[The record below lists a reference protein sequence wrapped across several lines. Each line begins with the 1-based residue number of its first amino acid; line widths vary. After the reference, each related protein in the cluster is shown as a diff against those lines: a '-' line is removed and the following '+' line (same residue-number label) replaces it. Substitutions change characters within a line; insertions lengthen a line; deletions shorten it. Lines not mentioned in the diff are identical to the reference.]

1 MNPKHLEKIKKCFDL
16 SKSSNPNEAANAL
29 AMARKLMRKYGLS
42 DEDIEFIEMGE
53 TTSRSRIQ
61 RKPNAYVSV
70 LVSEIAKSFQ
80 VIPMLETC
88 YEGSFPQFIGRK
100 DAAMMAAYAFDVL
113 YRQLIN
119 ARKQYLST
127 LNPRMRKQN
136 KTVRADRYCEGWV
149 IAVTENLKAEKLPEE
164 EETRIKSYMKRVNES
179 GKEPEAAK
187 TTRRKGGSRDDYSSG
202 VQDGSNVRVN
212 TPVHGDE
219 PAKLT
224 CCVAS

>member
-53 TTSRSRIQ
+53 TTSKSRIQ
-61 RKPNAYVSV
+61 RKPVVYVGV
-70 LVSEIAKSFQ
+70 LVSEIAKAFQ
-80 VIPMLETC
+80 VIPMLETNF
-88 YEGSFPQFIGRK
+88 EGSFPQFIGRK

-113 YRQLIN
+113 YRQLMN
-119 ARKQYLST
+119 ARRQYLST

-149 IAVTENLKAEKLPEE
+149 ISVTENLKAEKLPVE
-164 EETRIKSYMKRVNES
+164 EETRIKSYMKHQS
-179 GKEPEAAK
+179 QDGKEPEQAK
-187 TTRRKGGSRDDYSSG
+187 SMRRKGGSRDDYHSG
-202 VQDGSNVRVN
+202 VLDGSNVQVN
-212 TPVHGDE
+212 TPVHGTE
-219 PAKLT
+219 QAKLSHS
-224 CCVAS
+224 VAP